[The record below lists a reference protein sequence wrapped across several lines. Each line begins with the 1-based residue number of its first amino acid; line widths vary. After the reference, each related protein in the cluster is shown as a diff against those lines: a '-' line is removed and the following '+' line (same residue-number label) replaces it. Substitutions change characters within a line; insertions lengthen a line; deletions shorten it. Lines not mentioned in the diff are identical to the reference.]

1 MASATSIQDA
11 LTDLVGASGRWLH
24 NWWRV
29 AELGAQL
36 LTLAL
41 SPSSYTPAYRHA
53 LLRHIWLGTAPSL
66 LWFTVLTTL
75 LSLVVIRIVLVTS
88 LSYGLT
94 QYALEMMVRVL
105 VLELIPLTAALFA
118 ALRCTIA
125 RAAEVAALRTSW
137 DPGWQ
142 TRRRDGSDPLLMEV
156 LPRVSAGIVCA
167 LLLAAISCG
176 VTLLLAYLAVYGF
189 TSAGFA
195 AYTRTVGHVFG
206 PGVALVF
213 GLKIVALALTVAL
226 LPLASVLIRPARS
239 QAMTSAELQG
249 LVRMFF
255 AVLLIEGASLVGN
268 YY

>member
-1 MASATSIQDA
+1 MAFASSTQGA
-11 LTDLVGASGRWLH
+11 LTELVRAFTRWLR
-24 NWWRV
+24 NWWRI

-41 SPSSYTPAYRHA
+41 SPSSYSADYRRA
-53 LLRHIWLGTAPSL
+53 LLRHIYLGTAPSL

-88 LSYGLT
+88 ISYGLT
-94 QYALEMMVRVL
+94 QYALEMVVRVL

-118 ALRCTIA
+118 ALRCTIP
-125 RAAEVAALRTSW
+125 RAAEVAALRTSGAW
-137 DPGWQ
+137 DA
-142 TRRRDGSDPLLMEV
+142 RLREGSDPVLMEL

-167 LLLAAISCG
+167 LLLAAISCA

-213 GLKIVALALTVAL
+213 GLKVAALALAVAL
-226 LPLASVLIRPARS
+226 LPLASVLIGPARP
-239 QAMTSAELQG
+239 QAGTSAELQG

-255 AVLLIEGASLVGN
+255 VVLLIEGASLVGN

>member
-1 MASATSIQDA
+1 MASASAIQGA
-11 LTDLVGASGRWLH
+11 LTDLVRAFVRWLH
-24 NWWRV
+24 NWWRIV
-29 AELGAQL
+29 ELGAQL

-41 SPSSYTPAYRHA
+41 SPSNCTREYRQA
-53 LLRHIWLGTAPSL
+53 LLRQIVLGAAPSL

-88 LSYGLT
+88 VSYGLT

-118 ALRCTIA
+118 ALRCTIPG
-125 RAAEVAALRTSW
+125 AAEVASLRARGRW
-137 DPGWQ
+137 DAGLHA
-142 TRRRDGSDPLLMEV
+142 GADPMLLEV
-156 LPRVSAGIVCA
+156 LPRVVAGVVCA
-167 LLLAAISCG
+167 LLLAAISCT
-176 VTLLLAYLAVYGF
+176 VTLLLAYLSVYGF
-189 TSAGFA
+189 TGAGFA

-213 GLKIVALALTVAL
+213 GLKITALALTVAL
-226 LPLASVLIRPARS
+226 LPVASVLIGPPRP
-239 QAMTSAELQG
+239 QALTSAELQG

-255 AVLLIEGASLVGN
+255 VILMIEGASLVGN